1 MALLLPVYLL
11 KAMGA
16 GDVKLLGMVG
26 AFLGPLATFHAALGT
41 FVVGGVLSILFVLR
55 RGTALR
61 MFENVNTFVRDGYLG
76 VMSGS
81 PHVPRFS
88 LELSAGRLP
97 YGIAIAMGTIGY
109 LVLNQLGLA

>member
-1 MALLLPVYLL
+1 
-11 KAMGA
+11 
-16 GDVKLLGMVG
+16 
-26 AFLGPLATFHAALGT
+26 
-41 FVVGGVLSILFVLR
+41 
-55 RGTALR
+55 